1 MQTQTPPS
9 ASGVEVPPFDDGLAR
24 AAPETRGVAP
34 AAIQAFLDDAARLG
48 VELNSFM
55 IWRGGAV
62 IAEGSWWPYGPARRH
77 MMHSATKSFLSAG
90 VGLALSEGRF
100 ALEDRVVSFFPDEL
114 PTAVSANLAR
124 MTVEDLLTQTSGHAQ
139 GASGSI
145 WRGIATSW
153 IAEFFKIPVV
163 YAPGSTFKYTSANSF
178 MLSAILSRTTG
189 QTAHDYL
196 EPRFLRPL
204 GVSGLTWDL
213 GPGNLNPGG
222 NGISCRTADLLK
234 LAVVH
239 LQQGVWDGRQLL
251 PADWVRQATTP
262 QRGNPHGYHWWMGP
276 GGSYYAYGIFGQF
289 AVVLPEHDAVLAVTA
304 ATPPGEETLRSLIW
318 RHFPAIFEASRQVPT
333 ATPKDAALPKRWA
346 RLRLLPP
353 LQPAGSPTAA
363 RVSGKTFAAEP
374 NEDGVSAMRLEFAS
388 GRCVFHLQDGRGA
401 HTLEVGLAD
410 WLEGDTTISGAP
422 LHHGYEPESLRVV
435 AAGRWLDPDC
445 FEMTWQ
451 FVESSFRDRVVLR
464 FSGDVLSF
472 DRSVN
477 VNSGAKIRPTIHA
490 RRANDTPDVAPQ
502 ARKRP

>member
-1 MQTQTPPS
+1 VQTQTPPS

-189 QTAHDYL
+189 QTAHGPSSIDS
-196 EPRFLRPL
+196 RKKRGRCQAAMRQRPL
-204 GVSGLTWDL
+204 ETSSS
-213 GPGNLNPGG
+213 P
-222 NGISCRTADLLK
+222 K
-234 LAVVH
+234 
-239 LQQGVWDGRQLL
+239 GR
-251 PADWVRQATTP
+251 W
-262 QRGNPHGYHWWMGP
+262 
-276 GGSYYAYGIFGQF
+276 YARS
-289 AVVLPEHDAVLAVTA
+289 D
-304 ATPPGEETLRSLIW
+304 LRSCQ
-318 RHFPAIFEASRQVPT
+318 HV
-333 ATPKDAALPKRWA
+333 
-346 RLRLLPP
+346 
-353 LQPAGSPTAA
+353 
-363 RVSGKTFAAEP
+363 
-374 NEDGVSAMRLEFAS
+374 
-388 GRCVFHLQDGRGA
+388 
-401 HTLEVGLAD
+401 
-410 WLEGDTTISGAP
+410 
-422 LHHGYEPESLRVV
+422 
-435 AAGRWLDPDC
+435 
-445 FEMTWQ
+445 
-451 FVESSFRDRVVLR
+451 
-464 FSGDVLSF
+464 
-472 DRSVN
+472 
-477 VNSGAKIRPTIHA
+477 
-490 RRANDTPDVAPQ
+490 
-502 ARKRP
+502 